1 MGGLLG
7 AARWSDGSWWPKAGC
22 WIGYR
27 LLVRVLS
34 GADCWLG
41 CRLLAGGRSLVG
53 FADGGGGWSEV
64 ERFTGQGMGC
74 RLGKQ
79 VARWGWS
86 LVRSRLLAGLWVT
99 DHGLDTGSDASR

>member
-53 FADGGGGWSEV
+53 FADGGGGAGRGWNDS
-64 ERFTGQGMGC
+64 
-74 RLGKQ
+74 L
-79 VARWGWS
+79 ARGWAAGW
-86 LVRSRLLAGLWVT
+86 VSRLLVGDGRWSGAGCWL
-99 DHGLDTGSDASR
+99 GCG